1 MKIKFFS
8 WKTILLFLAVV
19 GPGIITANV
28 DNDAS
33 GIATYSLAGAKFG
46 YVMLWTVIPI
56 TLLMILVQDM
66 TARIG
71 IVSGKGLADLIREN
85 FGVKL
90 TFLIMIGL
98 YIANLMTT
106 IAEFAGIA
114 VVGKILGIPAFA
126 FIPVCAFLAWMLIKR
141 LKYTTLEKVFLIL
154 IVFYLAYIISGFLA
168 KPDWNA
174 VGASVVIPEIKFEPV
189 YFAFLVALI
198 GTSLSPWMQ
207 FYLQGAIVEKG
218 LKIEH
223 LNFARLD
230 VIMGSIMTGIV
241 MFFVIVATASTIH
254 GRIDVNNLEE
264 VAVALQPL
272 AGTYAS
278 GLFAL
283 GLFFAAFLGAC
294 ILPISTA
301 YFICE
306 GLGLESGINKSLD
319 EAPQFYGIM
328 AFSLII
334 GAVILLIP
342 NISLIPIFIISQVI
356 NGVLLPVVIVL
367 MLLLINNK
375 KIMKEY
381 ANSFIMNLFAII
393 GVIVLTA
400 ISAILV
406 ITTLLPQ
413 KL

>member
-1 MKIKFFS
+1 
-8 WKTILLFLAVV
+8 
-19 GPGIITANV
+19 
-28 DNDAS
+28 
-33 GIATYSLAGAKFG
+33 
-46 YVMLWTVIPI
+46 
-56 TLLMILVQDM
+56 
-66 TARIG
+66 
-71 IVSGKGLADLIREN
+71 
-85 FGVKL
+85 
-90 TFLIMIGL
+90 
-98 YIANLMTT
+98 
-106 IAEFAGIA
+106 
-114 VVGKILGIPAFA
+114 
-126 FIPVCAFLAWMLIKR
+126 
-141 LKYTTLEKVFLIL
+141 
-154 IVFYLAYIISGFLA
+154 
-168 KPDWNA
+168 
-174 VGASVVIPEIKFEPV
+174 
-189 YFAFLVALI
+189 
-198 GTSLSPWMQ
+198 
-207 FYLQGAIVEKG
+207 
-218 LKIEH
+218 
-223 LNFARLD
+223 
-230 VIMGSIMTGIV
+230 MTGIV